1 MSGETG
7 EALRRL
13 CEMRCEPLALRGR
26 CVEGVLMAATES
38 EKMSERMQIAKLLL
52 TLVPARVVTREMLV
66 EGVAGVM
73 AAFDDIR
80 MDAPRAGSDLAD
92 VLSVGVVEGTMRN
105 AAMGMVA
112 PTPPQRDFVHAPAV
126 AQAQGYVPVGFLHPA
141 VAALV
146 NKLAGGKLDK
156 VIKLAGSKLPG
167 AEEAPAPAAAV
178 VPPPPV
184 PAPAPAAAAAAGA
197 PPAAAEGDDE
207 GFAGAKKKKKKAVVV
222 ASSDE

>member
-13 CEMRCEPLALRGR
+13 CEMRCEPLTLRGR

-167 AEEAPAPAAAV
+167 AEEAPATV
-178 VPPPPV
+178 V
-184 PAPAPAAAAAAGA
+184 GA
-197 PPAAAEGDDE
+197 PPAPALERVWIAPPE
-207 GFAGAKKKKKKAVVV
+207 KALVPAVN
-222 ASSDE
+222 APPAPALEPA